1 MCGAIEK
8 LRKMGWK
15 TSKQIFLSLKCYV
28 TSIEISFLVPSH
40 NMYNVHIGNRI
51 SSLWTFHSTFLTCF
65 YMHVSLLNI
74 AVI

>member
-28 TSIEISFLVPSH
+28 TSIEIIKFPSTITQYVQRSYREQDIFSLDISFYLFD
-40 NMYNVHIGNRI
+40 MFLYARF
-51 SSLWTFHSTFLTCF
+51 SS
-65 YMHVSLLNI
+65 
-74 AVI
+74 